1 MSRPYAPPELVRY
14 TLLEAVRMPGEPL
27 TCSPTN
33 SAAECSCD
41 CCFDQTCTNVG
52 NPIQTS
58 CQNNTGSCTSAFT
71 GQKCTAASDETQAA
85 CHG

>member
-1 MSRPYAPPELVRY
+1 MPRPYAPPELVRY
-14 TLLEAVRMPGEPL
+14 TLLEAVKVGEAL

-33 SAAECSCD
+33 SASECSCD

-58 CQNNTGSCTSAFT
+58 CSVNSGSCTSAFT
-71 GQKCTAASDETQAA
+71 GEKCAAAADETQAA
-85 CHG
+85 CFGS